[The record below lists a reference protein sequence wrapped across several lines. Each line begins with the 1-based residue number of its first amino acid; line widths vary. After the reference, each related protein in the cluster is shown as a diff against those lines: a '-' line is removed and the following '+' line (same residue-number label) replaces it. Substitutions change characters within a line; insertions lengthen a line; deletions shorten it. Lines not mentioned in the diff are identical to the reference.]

1 MTTHNLKLVT
11 KPHSQIFFPPDFFLF
26 RFFCAEYNSVG
37 DSPFDV
43 PSVAYWLVIYV
54 VCTKIIKLGGPNLR
68 GGPNPPY
75 NPNPNPNPN
84 HNLLTTLPHTLL
96 YPTSSL

>member
-11 KPHSQIFFPPDFFLF
+11 KPHSQVFFPPDFFLF

-43 PSVAYWLVIYV
+43 PSVAYWLVIYL
-54 VCTKIIKLGGPNLR
+54 VCPKILTFYVYSRPEPPPD
-68 GGPNPPY
+68 PNPPY
-75 NPNPNPNPN
+75 NPNPNPRPDPTP
-84 HNLLTTLPHTLL
+84 LTLL
-96 YPTSSL
+96 FHFFS